1 MKYLLTF
8 LLSLASLA
16 GFAKN
21 EYFVIFNFSQPST
34 LNPSIET
41 PDVPGSSVTIDDT
54 QYIFTAGP
62 IKLYFKKTDE
72 FHNIPNITVDNAA
85 NNYRRYLMLS
95 DQNQMYVESSSNAN
109 ITKIEFIADFTGNLE
124 LMNGYSGKFDL
135 TKGWDCDGNDDVHA
149 AAFKMVMNP
158 VAVISKIK
166 VTYMS
171 DEAPAEAPAV
181 STSFS
186 ITSGIT
192 VPSIEHITLDF
203 TGDGVTSV
211 ELADDTKISL
221 TDGSAHSYS
230 VTIKKLS
237 GLKYDVIF
245 NELSSGSYN
254 LNIAEGAFVHYYQG
268 SPANVAASTCSFTVR
283 STNFNYDF
291 NDNQISNTTSF
302 STPITAEDFSKT
314 KFSFAFKIT
323 RKDGSVI
330 IDYTDPKLDESQYE
344 EYGISKIE
352 PIDVQ
357 VDATKI
363 CAIQTMMGRKVTTA
377 RLQREEID
385 SKFTGYLTIVWDE
398 EPTSSIDDGDY
409 DFYIPAATYGDTN
422 FGAYLA
428 DKTSMDKANCHVN
441 GEWLL
446 PLCLRKNASGITD
459 IEDSTNKNFN
469 IRKYVENGKIIII
482 KGGKKYNIAGA
493 IID

>member
-1 MKYLLTF
+1 MKYLLTV
-8 LLSLASLA
+8 LLTLTSLTGL
-16 GFAKN
+16 AKN
-21 EYFVIFNFSQPST
+21 EYVVFFNFSQPST

-41 PDVPGSSVTIDDT
+41 PEEAGSSVTVDDT
-54 QYIFTAGP
+54 KYIFTAGP

-95 DQNQMYVESSSNAN
+95 DQNTMFVESIENAS
-109 ITKIEFIADFTGNLE
+109 IKKIEFIADFTGNLE
-124 LMNGYSGKFDL
+124 LMEGYSGKFDL

-149 AAFKMVMNP
+149 AGFKMMMNP

-171 DEAPAEAPAV
+171 DQAPAEAPAV

-186 ITSGIT
+186 ITPGVT
-192 VPSIEHITLDF
+192 VPSIEHITLNF
-203 TGDGVTSV
+203 AGEGVTSV
-211 ELADDTKISL
+211 ELADDTKIKL
-221 TDGSAHSYS
+221 TDVSARSYN
-230 VTIKKLS
+230 VNIKKLS
-237 GLKYDVIF
+237 ELKYDVIF
-245 NELSSGSYN
+245 SELSSGSYN
-254 LNIAEGAFVHYYQG
+254 LDIAEGAFVHYYQG
-268 SPANVAASTCSFTVR
+268 SPANVAASSCAFTVQ
-283 STNFNYDF
+283 STNFLYDF
-291 NDNQISNTTSF
+291 NENQISNTTSF
-302 STPITAEDFSKT
+302 NTPITAEDFSKT

-323 RKDGSVI
+323 KQDGSVF
-330 IDYTDPKLDESQYE
+330 IDHVDPKLDESQYE

-377 RLQREEID
+377 HLQREEID
-385 SKFTGYLTIVWDE
+385 NKFTGYLTIVWDE

-459 IEDSTNKNFN
+459 VEDSINKHYNA
-469 IRKYVENGKIIII
+469 RKYVENGKIVII
-482 KGGKKYNIAGA
+482 KGGKKFNVAGTV
-493 IID
+493 IE